1 LELELELKLELIHY
15 PKTKQSIF
23 CLRIMNNGND
33 FLKYKEFFILVLI
46 AFNYR

>member
-23 CLRIMNNGND
+23 CLRIM
-33 FLKYKEFFILVLI
+33 
-46 AFNYR
+46 